1 MAIKEK
7 KMIRDRGTKE
17 VGIEAEEDE
26 EAKEDM
32 ALKEVKVIELML
44 WVDCCKDFS
53 LLNNPFFLVSCL
65 ISVFCDSL
73 VFFFEFNNTSYLDK
87 LPKFGMSMEFCFAH
101 TMQPLWQ

>member
-32 ALKEVKVIELML
+32 ALKEVKVVELIL
-44 WVDCCKDFS
+44 
-53 LLNNPFFLVSCL
+53 
-65 ISVFCDSL
+65 
-73 VFFFEFNNTSYLDK
+73 
-87 LPKFGMSMEFCFAH
+87 
-101 TMQPLWQ
+101 

>member
-44 WVDCCKDFS
+44 WFNCCKDF
-53 LLNNPFFLVSCL
+53 FFL
-65 ISVFCDSL
+65 
-73 VFFFEFNNTSYLDK
+73 K
-87 LPKFGMSMEFCFAH
+87 
-101 TMQPLWQ
+101 